1 MGQLRLGTGWETWT
15 PSQEDIKLLKDA
27 EANIS
32 KGLWEDQ
39 QGDPAGE
46 EEAAL
51 LDEEIF
57 NFRPIQE
64 RANTMP
70 PLEQPEEQDQQAA
83 ADTPM
88 STPRHDAVQPLDLA
102 SFPGGLHQQL
112 PSSPHQ
118 PMTTPDQPAET
129 PPPLPPE
136 VQHYTQQQQNTMQQ
150 QYMQQ
155 QQQTNIYQDRR
166 TININVDSPT
176 HQQFQQFGQA
186 NFGAVPRTPRNRPR
200 SRTPS
205 RAPADEAKP
214 KQRPAIDN
222 TTEQPNL
229 PLQLDQ
235 TTNQEQ
241 AQLEPLPQAASEPL
255 PQLPMKRA
263 ASTPAEALITKFQH
277 FDDGSMAP
285 TPLT

>member
-1 MGQLRLGTGWETWT
+1 
-15 PSQEDIKLLKDA
+15 
-27 EANIS
+27 
-32 KGLWEDQ
+32 
-39 QGDPAGE
+39 
-46 EEAAL
+46 
-51 LDEEIF
+51 
-57 NFRPIQE
+57 
-64 RANTMP
+64 
-70 PLEQPEEQDQQAA
+70 
-83 ADTPM
+83 
-88 STPRHDAVQPLDLA
+88 
-102 SFPGGLHQQL
+102 
-112 PSSPHQ
+112 
-118 PMTTPDQPAET
+118 
-129 PPPLPPE
+129 
-136 VQHYTQQQQNTMQQ
+136 MQQ

-241 AQLEPLPQAASEPL
+241 AQLEPLPQAAFRTITTTSNEARQQAHL
-255 PQLPMKRA
+255 QKR
-263 ASTPAEALITKFQH
+263 
-277 FDDGSMAP
+277 
-285 TPLT
+285 